1 MEIPPLQIPLP
12 LRRRLE
18 PLPFPTRFSDGTI
31 RLTTARVALLR
42 RVWAY
47 IPVCAVESRHALNA
61 YPGGDVLDVGA
72 FHGWYSVLL
81 APKANPG
88 DRLVSFEPDPHALP
102 MLRKMLRDLG
112 RQFPFV
118 GLVIVTEPVGDGS
131 AVAPHD
137 PGAGTDHPRFSQ
149 SDEAGAR
156 PSLTIDDYVGEH
168 RLRPTL
174 IKIDT
179 EGAELAVLRGAR
191 ATLEEYRPAVML
203 EIHPAWQPDGIDAAE
218 VEDLM
223 HEVGYES
230 TTYQDVS
237 IARRQLW
244 LPRVAV
250 RLAS

>member
-1 MEIPPLQIPLP
+1 MQIPPVV
-12 LRRRLE
+12 RRPLE
-18 PLPFPTRFSDGTI
+18 PLPFPSRFSDGKI
-31 RLTTARVALLR
+31 RLTTARLALLR

-47 IPVCAVESRHALNA
+47 IPVCAVESRHALNS

-81 APKANPG
+81 APKGNPG
-88 DRLVSFEPDPHALP
+88 DRFVSFEPDPHARP

-112 RQFPFV
+112 RHFPFI
-118 GLVIVTEPVGDGS
+118 GFLVVAEPVGDGS
-131 AVAPHD
+131 PVAPHD

-149 SDEAGAR
+149 SDEPGAC
-156 PSLTIDDYVGEH
+156 PSLTIDDFVLAL

-174 IKIDT
+174 LKIDT

-191 ATLEEYRPAVML
+191 ATLEKYRPVVML
-203 EIHPAWQPDGIDAAE
+203 EIHPAWQPDGIDASE
-218 VEDLM
+218 VEALM
-223 HEVGYES
+223 QEAGYES
-230 TTYQDVS
+230 TTYQDVP

-244 LPRVAV
+244 LPRVAA